1 MIEID
6 ITDNGVREALARLA
20 ELGNKKTLH
29 PALKSIGEI
38 LVDSTRQRFAT
49 STAPDGTRWAPNS
62 QVTILQYLRVKS
74 GKYEGKQRVGTKDG
88 FLYQKDDK
96 HKRKGK
102 LAAKGI
108 EAVMGKRPLIG
119 HTSDLSRQI
128 YAEIEGN
135 DTLYIVST
143 VPYAATQQF
152 GAKRH
157 QFEGKAPWGDIPARP
172 FLGLSK
178 SDRENILDIIEDF
191 LNPD

>member
-1 MIEID
+1 MIKID
-6 ITDNGVREALARLA
+6 VTDSGVSKALSRLA
-20 ELGNKKTLH
+20 DINLH
-29 PALKSIGEI
+29 PALVQIGDI
-38 LVDSTRQRFAT
+38 LVDSTKQRFAT
-49 STAPDGTRWAPNS
+49 STAPDGTRWASNS

-74 GKYEGKQRVGTKDG
+74 GKYEGKQRVGTKAG

-119 HTSDLSRQI
+119 HEGDLARQI
-128 YAEIEGN
+128 YPRVEGN
-135 DTLYIVST
+135 DTLYIGST

-157 QFEGKAPWGDIPARP
+157 QFQGKAPWGDIPARP
-172 FLGLSK
+172 FLGLSN
-178 SDRENILDIIEDF
+178 SDRSTILDIISDF
-191 LNPD
+191 LR